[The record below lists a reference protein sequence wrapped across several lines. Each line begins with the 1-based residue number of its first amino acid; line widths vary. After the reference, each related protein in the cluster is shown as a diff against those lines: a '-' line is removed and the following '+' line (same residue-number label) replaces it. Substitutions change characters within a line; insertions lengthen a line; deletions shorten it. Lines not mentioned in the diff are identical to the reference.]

1 MRRKDQEIRD
11 KSTIESIIR
20 KEMVC
25 RIGLSENNM
34 PYIVPM
40 NFGYKDN
47 FLYLHSAKEGKKID
61 IIKIN
66 NNVCFEIDTDHELIK
81 SEKAC
86 SWGMKYRSIIGSGK
100 AHLIDDYE
108 EKRRALDIIMEHYS
122 DRSSYN
128 YLDEEII
135 NVVIIKIEIE
145 SITGKEL
152 GYSEKQIT

>member
-11 KSTIESIIR
+11 KAIIESIMR

-25 RIGLSENNM
+25 RIALSDNNM

-40 NFGYKDN
+40 NFGYKN
-47 FLYLHSAKEGKKID
+47 NSLYLHSAKEGKKIE
-61 IIKIN
+61 IIKNN

-86 SWGMKYRSIIGSGK
+86 SWGMKYRSVIGFGK
-100 AHLIDDYE
+100 AHLIDNSE

-122 DRSSYN
+122 SKSSYD
-128 YLDEEII
+128 YLEKEID
-135 NVVIIKIEIE
+135 NVAIIKIEIE
-145 SITGKEL
+145 SIIGKEL
-152 GYSEKQIT
+152 GYSEK